1 LIIFIGSVNLDRLA
15 YLGKI
20 KDFAEKVFVPL
31 GKELALPFLSGVS
44 LSGQISKSLRVH
56 CYESIVHRQ

>member
-20 KDFAEKVFVPL
+20 KDFAEKVLVPL
-31 GKELALPFLSGVS
+31 GKELALAFL
-44 LSGQISKSLRVH
+44 
-56 CYESIVHRQ
+56 